1 VRAGVL
7 LIGAGVLSCRQAA
20 VYGGPPDAGAGALP
34 RSEPEPRAPASVY
47 GGPPPAPGISGIAV
61 EGGLAKDP
69 AVRHV
74 VHDKRDALMRCC
86 NDSTP
91 AFRVRAHVAADGNVV
106 RIDATGNE
114 CATKELQSLRFNRA
128 SSPSVLEVSVRCR

>member
-1 VRAGVL
+1 VL

-47 GGPPPAPGISGIAV
+47 GGPPPGISGIEV

-74 VHDKRDALMRCC
+74 VHEKRDALMRCC
-86 NDSTP
+86 SDSTP
-91 AFRVRAHVAADGNVV
+91 AFRVRAHVAADGSVV

-114 CATKELQSLRFNRA
+114 CATKALQSLRFNRA
-128 SSPSVLEVSVRCR
+128 SSPSVLEVSVRCK